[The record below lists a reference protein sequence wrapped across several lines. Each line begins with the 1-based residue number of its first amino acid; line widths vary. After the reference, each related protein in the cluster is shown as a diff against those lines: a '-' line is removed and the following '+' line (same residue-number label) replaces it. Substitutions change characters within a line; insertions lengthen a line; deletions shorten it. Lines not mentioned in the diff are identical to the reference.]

1 MEQHKAWLNA
11 ICDGGYQV
19 STHEITVE
27 LWGMA
32 GLEGC
37 AGGEWVLPSD
47 LRTSGPSEWSWA
59 AKGGPLIMLPAWDT
73 SQT

>member
-32 GLEGC
+32 
-37 AGGEWVLPSD
+37 EWRGMLVE
-47 LRTSGPSEWSWA
+47 SGFFPV
-59 AKGGPLIMLPAWDT
+59 I
-73 SQT
+73 